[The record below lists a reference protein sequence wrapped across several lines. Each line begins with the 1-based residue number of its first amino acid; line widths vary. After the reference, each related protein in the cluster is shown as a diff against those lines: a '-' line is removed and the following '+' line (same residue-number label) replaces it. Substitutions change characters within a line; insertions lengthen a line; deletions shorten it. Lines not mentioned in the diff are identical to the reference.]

1 MIAHLRGKLVHKS
14 PTLIVVECGGVGYA
28 VNISLHSYA
37 SLPADENI
45 FIHTY
50 LHVRE
55 DIQALY
61 GFMTVFEREVF
72 VKLIAVSGIGTS
84 TARTM
89 FSSLSPEEVVQ
100 AITSED
106 VDVLKSVKGIGAK
119 TAQRLIID
127 LKDKFAE
134 VGAGE
139 PNKILTSLNNT
150 QKEEALSAL
159 ETLGYKRKQSS
170 RVVRNILLE
179 NKDATAE
186 TIIKLAL
193 KKL

>member
-1 MIAHLRGKLVHKS
+1 MIAHLKGKLIQKS
-14 PTLIVVECGGVGYA
+14 PTSIIVECGGVGYF
-28 VNISLHSYA
+28 VNISLHTYA
-37 SLPADENI
+37 RLPKDENI

-50 LHVRE
+50 FHVRD

-61 GFMTVFEREVF
+61 GFMEEFEREVF
-72 VKLIAVSGIGTS
+72 TKLISVSGIGTS
-84 TARTM
+84 TARTLL
-89 FSSLSPEEVVQ
+89 SSLSPDQ
-100 AITSED
+100 AIQAIASED
-106 VDVLKSVKGIGAK
+106 VELLKSVKGIGIK
-119 TAQRLIID
+119 TAQRVIID
-127 LKDKFAE
+127 LKDKFKD
-134 VGAGE
+134 VDV
-139 PNKILTSLNNT
+139 NDKILTALNNT

>member
-14 PTLIVVECGGVGYA
+14 PTSIVIECGGVGYF
-28 VNISLHSYA
+28 VNISLHTYA
-37 SLPADENI
+37 GLPTDENI

-50 LHVRE
+50 YHVRE
-55 DIQALY
+55 DNQALY
-61 GFMTVFEREVF
+61 GFMGEFEREVF
-72 VKLIAVSGIGTS
+72 MKLISVSGIGTS

-89 FSSLSPEEVVQ
+89 LSSLSPEQAVQ

-106 VDVLKSVKGIGAK
+106 VELIKSVRGIGIK
-119 TAQRLIID
+119 TAQRVIID
-127 LKDKFAE
+127 LKDKFSE
-134 VGAGE
+134 VGE
-139 PNKILTSLNNT
+139 TDKILTGLDNT

-159 ETLGYKRKQSS
+159 ETLGYKRKQLS
-170 RVVRNILLE
+170 RVVRDILLE

>member
-14 PTLIVVECGGVGYA
+14 PTSVVVECGGVGYA

-37 SLPADENI
+37 SLPTDENI
-45 FIHTY
+45 LIHTY

-55 DIQALY
+55 DVQALY
-61 GFMTVFEREVF
+61 GFMGEFEREVF

-89 FSSLSPEEVVQ
+89 FSSLTPQEVVQ

-106 VDVLKSVKGIGAK
+106 VEVLKSVKGIGVK

-127 LKDKFAE
+127 LKDKFSD
-134 VGAGE
+134 VDE
-139 PNKILTSLNNT
+139 PNKILTTLNNT

-179 NKDATAE
+179 NKDANAE